1 VSDVIRFAVLGLGL
15 GAMYALAGQGIV
27 VIYRGSGVINFAQGA
42 IGTAA
47 AYLAWELQNAGWP
60 FGWVFVAGVALSG
73 VLGMA
78 MQILVMRPLRRAS
91 SLVRLVATLGVLVI
105 LQAFLT
111 LRYDGNVTLVTG
123 PLPTTLL
130 RPFGG
135 NVVINEDRLW
145 LLAIA
150 ILVTVLLWIGYRWTN
165 FGRATTAVAE
175 NPRAASSLGWSP
187 DFIATANWGLGCAL
201 AGAAG
206 ILLAPV
212 ISLEVAAFTS
222 LVLAALAAALVGNF
236 SSFPMTLAAGL
247 LIGVITSELTRFST
261 TPGLADTVPF
271 FVIVAMVVIS
281 GRALPIRGFLFDRLP
296 RLGTGRL
303 RPALIVPA
311 AIVTFGLIT
320 QIRSAAWADSV
331 TTTFGVATILL
342 SIVVVTGY
350 AGQISLA
357 QYAFAGIGA
366 LIAGRLV
373 ATTSVPFEAALVIGV
388 AGTVP
393 IGLLFALPAVRTRGV
408 KLAIITLGLGAAVD
422 QMVFQNPNYTGGLIG
437 TNVGVRHL
445 FGLNIDGV
453 THPQRYAAFVF
464 ALFVLAAV
472 AVTNLRRG
480 RSGRRLI
487 AVRTNERAAAA
498 LGISPWSVKLYAFGL
513 AAAIAALGG
522 ILLSFSSDNI
532 VYSGFVSFQSITA
545 MGQALIGG
553 IGFMIGPLIGSMFVP
568 GSLGA
573 MVLAFPS
580 EWLPFIAGGVLIII
594 LLVHPDGAAPA
605 LTSAA
610 RAGGQGLASLSR
622 RLVRGRPQPA
632 PGQPLATPD
641 SARAQTGPEA
651 GRARPVPD
659 TGRGQP
665 APDGGQ
671 PAPDGGQP
679 APDGGQPAPDGARPA
694 PMPGGS
700 RPGQERLPARTLEVR
715 DLRVRYSGVVAVDGV
730 SLTVAPGEVVG
741 LIGSNG
747 SGKTTV
753 IDAITGFTRP
763 AGGQVL
769 LDGQVIN
776 RWSAARRSRAGISRS
791 FQSLELFDELTVHDN
806 LRTAADRRDLLAY
819 ITDLVRPATGRFA
832 PELSAA
838 IEDFELAD
846 ELEHVAEDLPYSRRR
861 LLAVARAVATAPS
874 ILLLD
879 EPAAGLGEDEG
890 TELRVLI
897 RQLVDGWGMGILIA
911 EHDVDLVMNVC
922 DRIVVLDSGRVI
934 SEGAPR
940 EVQADPAVIAAY
952 LGTEAVEAPR
962 GAGG

>member
-1 VSDVIRFAVLGLGL
+1 MTDVIRFAVLGLGL
-15 GAMYALAGQGIV
+15 GAMYALAGQGII
-27 VIYRGSGVINFAQGA
+27 VIYRGSGVINFALGA

-60 FGWVFVAGVALSG
+60 FGAAFVAGVALSA
-73 VLGMA
+73 VLGVA
-78 MQILVMRPLRRAS
+78 MQILVMRPMRRAS
-91 SLVRLVATLGVLVI
+91 SLVRLAATLGVLVL
-105 LQAFLT
+105 LQSFLT
-111 LRYDGNVTLVTG
+111 LRYDGNVTLVAS

-135 NVVINEDRLW
+135 AVVINEDRLW

-150 ILVTVLLWIGYRWTN
+150 ILVTMLLWCGYRWTN

-187 DFIATANWGLGCAL
+187 DLIATANWGLGCAL

-212 ISLEVAAFTS
+212 ISLQVAVFTT
-222 LVLAALAAALVGNF
+222 LVLAALAAALVGGF
-236 SSFPMTLAAGL
+236 SSFPITLAAGL

-271 FVIVAMVVIS
+271 FVIVVMVVIS
-281 GRALPIRGFLFDRLP
+281 GRALPIRGFLSDRLP
-296 RLGTGRL
+296 KLGTGRL

-311 AIVTFGLIT
+311 TVVTFAVIT
-320 QIRSAAWADSV
+320 QIRSATWADAV
-331 TTTFGVATILL
+331 ITTFGVATILL

-357 QYAFAGIGA
+357 QYAFAGVGA

-422 QMVFQNPNYTGGLIG
+422 LMVFENPNYTGGLIG

-453 THPQRYAAFVF
+453 TYPQRYAAFVF
-464 ALFVLAAV
+464 VLFVLAAV

-480 RSGRRLI
+480 RAGRRLI

-522 ILLSFSSDNI
+522 ILISFSSDNI

-553 IGFMIGPLIGSMFVP
+553 IGFVIGPLIGAMFVP

-573 MVLAFPS
+573 RVLAFPS
-580 EWLPFIAGGVLIII
+580 EWLPFIAGGVLILI
-594 LLVHPDGAAPA
+594 LLIHPDGAAPA

-610 RAGGQGLASLSR
+610 RSIGRRLASLFG
-622 RLVRGRPQPA
+622 RLVPERWQATRDRPLP
-632 PGQPLATPD
+632 TPD
-641 SARAQTGPEA
+641 STRA
-651 GRARPVPD
+651 
-659 TGRGQP
+659 
-665 APDGGQ
+665 
-671 PAPDGGQP
+671 
-679 APDGGQPAPDGARPA
+679 QPAPDGASA
-694 PMPGGS
+694 S
-700 RPGQERLPARTLEVR
+700 HERLPARTLQVH

-763 AGGQVL
+763 TGGRVL
-769 LDGQVIN
+769 LDGQLIN

-791 FQSLELFDELTVHDN
+791 FQSLELFDELTVRDN
-806 LRTAADRRDLLAY
+806 LRTAADRRDVLAY
-819 ITDLVRPATGRFA
+819 ITDLVHPATPRFA
-832 PELSAA
+832 HEVSAA

-846 ELEHVAEDLPYSRRR
+846 ELDLVAQDLPYSRRR
-861 LLAVARAVATAPS
+861 LLAVARAVATEPS

-879 EPAAGLGEDEG
+879 EPAAGLGEDESN
-890 TELRVLI
+890 ELRLLI
-897 RQLVDGWGMGILIA
+897 RQLVEGWGMGILIA
-911 EHDVDLVMNVC
+911 EHDVDLVMNAC

-940 EVQADPAVIAAY
+940 DVQADPAVIAAY
-952 LGTEAVEAPR
+952 LGTEVMEAPGGPSAEDSPSPARATR
-962 GAGG
+962 GRSANDPGEKRPGT

>member
-1 VSDVIRFAVLGLGL
+1 VTDVIRFLVLGLGL
-15 GAMYALAGQGIV
+15 GAMYALAGQGII
-27 VIYRGSGVINFAQGA
+27 VIYRGSGVINFALGA

-60 FGWVFVAGVALSG
+60 FGWAFVAGVALSA
-73 VLGMA
+73 VLGVA
-78 MQILVMRPLRRAS
+78 MQILVMRPMRRAS
-91 SLVRLVATLGVLVI
+91 SLVRLVATLGVLVL
-105 LQAFLT
+105 LQSFLT
-111 LRYDGNVTLVTG
+111 LRYDGNVTLVAS

-135 NVVINEDRLW
+135 AVVINEDRLW

-150 ILVTVLLWIGYRWTN
+150 ILVTVLLWCGYRWTN

-187 DFIATANWGLGCAL
+187 DLIATANWGLGCAL

-212 ISLEVAAFTS
+212 ISLQVAAFTT
-222 LVLAALAAALVGNF
+222 LVLAALAAALVGGF
-236 SSFPMTLAAGL
+236 TSFPITLAAGL
-247 LIGVITSELTRFST
+247 LIGIITSELTRFST

-271 FVIVAMVVIS
+271 FVIVVMVVIS
-281 GRALPIRGFLFDRLP
+281 GRALPIRGFLSDRLP
-296 RLGTGRL
+296 KLGTGRL

-311 AIVTFGLIT
+311 AVVTFAVIT
-320 QIRSAAWADSV
+320 QIRSPTWADAV

-357 QYAFAGIGA
+357 QYAFAGVGA

-373 ATTSVPFEAALVIGV
+373 ATTSVPFEAALLIGV

-422 QMVFQNPNYTGGLIG
+422 LMVFENPNYTGGLIG

-453 THPQRYAAFVF
+453 TYPQRYAAFVF
-464 ALFVLAAV
+464 VLFVLAAV

-480 RSGRRLI
+480 RAGRRLI

-522 ILLSFSSDNI
+522 ILISFSSDNI

-553 IGFMIGPLIGSMFVP
+553 IGFVIGPLIGAMFVP

-573 MVLAFPS
+573 KVLAFPA

-594 LLVHPDGAAPA
+594 LLIHPDGVAPA

-610 RAGGQGLASLSR
+610 RLSGRKFASLFR
-622 RLVRGRPQPA
+622 RLVPERSQPT
-632 PGQPLATPD
+632 PERPLAPPDAGLAQPTPD
-641 SARAQTGPEA
+641 GERAQPT
-651 GRARPVPD
+651 
-659 TGRGQP
+659 
-665 APDGGQ
+665 PDGERAQ
-671 PAPDGGQP
+671 PTPDGERAQP
-679 APDGGQPAPDGARPA
+679 TPDGERAQPTPDGDRA
-694 PMPGGS
+694 S
-700 RPGQERLPARTLEVR
+700 RKRLPARTLEVH

-753 IDAITGFTRP
+753 IDAITGFTHP
-763 AGGQVL
+763 AGGRVL
-769 LDGQVIN
+769 LEGRLVN

-819 ITDLVRPATGRFA
+819 ITDLVRPATPRFA
-832 PELSAA
+832 HEVSAA
-838 IEDFELAD
+838 IQDFELAD
-846 ELEHVAEDLPYSRRR
+846 ELDHAAKDLPYSRRR
-861 LLAVARAVATAPS
+861 LLAVARAVATEPS

-879 EPAAGLGEDEG
+879 EPAAGLGEDESS
-890 TELRVLI
+890 ELRVLI
-897 RQLVDGWGMGILIA
+897 RQLVEGWGMGILIA

-922 DRIVVLDSGRVI
+922 DRIVVLDAGRVI

-940 EVQADPAVIAAY
+940 EVQTDPAVIAAY
-952 LGTEAVEAPR
+952 LGTEVLEAP
-962 GAGG
+962 

>member
-1 VSDVIRFAVLGLGL
+1 VTDVIRFAVLGLGL
-15 GAMYALAGQGIV
+15 GAMYALAGQGII
-27 VIYRGSGVINFAQGA
+27 VIYRGSGVVNFALGA

-60 FGWVFVAGVALSG
+60 FGWAFVAGVALSA
-73 VLGMA
+73 VLGVA
-78 MQILVMRPLRRAS
+78 MQILVMRPMRRAS
-91 SLVRLVATLGVLVI
+91 SLVRLVATLGVLVL
-105 LQAFLT
+105 LQSFLT
-111 LRYDGNVTLVTG
+111 LRYDGNVTLVAS

-135 NVVINEDRLW
+135 AVVINEDRLW
-145 LLAIA
+145 LLGIA
-150 ILVTVLLWIGYRWTN
+150 ILVTMLLWCGYRWTN

-175 NPRAASSLGWSP
+175 NPRAAASLGWSP
-187 DFIATANWGLGCAL
+187 DLIATANWGLGCAL

-212 ISLEVAAFTS
+212 ISLQVAVFTT
-222 LVLAALAAALVGNF
+222 LVLAALAAALVGGF
-236 SSFPMTLAAGL
+236 SSFPITLAAGL

-271 FVIVAMVVIS
+271 FVIVVMVVIS
-281 GRALPIRGFLFDRLP
+281 GRALPIRGFLSDRLP
-296 RLGTGRL
+296 KLGTGRL

-311 AIVTFGLIT
+311 AVITFALIT
-320 QIRSAAWADSV
+320 QIRSATWADAV
-331 TTTFGVATILL
+331 ITTFGVATILL

-357 QYAFAGIGA
+357 QYAFAGVGA

-422 QMVFQNPNYTGGLIG
+422 LMVFENPNYTGGLIG

-453 THPQRYAAFVF
+453 TYPQRYAAFVF
-464 ALFVLAAV
+464 VLFVLAAI

-480 RSGRRLI
+480 RAGRRLI

-498 LGISPWSVKLYAFGL
+498 LGISPWSAKLYAFGL

-522 ILLSFSSDNI
+522 ILISFSSDNI

-553 IGFMIGPLIGSMFVP
+553 IGFVIGPLIGAMFVP

-573 MVLAFPS
+573 RVLAFPS
-580 EWLPFIAGGVLIII
+580 AWLPFIAGSVLIII
-594 LLVHPDGAAPA
+594 LLIHPDGVAPA

-610 RAGGQGLASLSR
+610 RSIGRRFASLFG
-622 RLVRGRPQPA
+622 RLVPERWQPA
-632 PGQPLATPD
+632 RDRPLPAPKST
-641 SARAQTGPEA
+641 
-651 GRARPVPD
+651 RAR
-659 TGRGQP
+659 
-665 APDGGQ
+665 
-671 PAPDGGQP
+671 
-679 APDGGQPAPDGARPA
+679 PAPDGASA
-694 PMPGGS
+694 S
-700 RPGQERLPARTLEVR
+700 HDRLPARTLHVH

-763 AGGQVL
+763 AGGRVL
-769 LDGQVIN
+769 LDGQLIN

-791 FQSLELFDELTVHDN
+791 FQSLELFDELTVRDN

-819 ITDLVRPATGRFA
+819 ITDLVHPATPRFA
-832 PELSAA
+832 HEVSAA

-846 ELEHVAEDLPYSRRR
+846 ELDLVARDLPYSRRR
-861 LLAVARAVATAPS
+861 LLAVARAVATEPS

-879 EPAAGLGEDEG
+879 EPAAGLDEDESN
-890 TELRVLI
+890 ELRVLI
-897 RQLVDGWGMGILIA
+897 RQLVEGWGMGILIA
-911 EHDVDLVMNVC
+911 EHDVDLVMNAC

-940 EVQADPAVIAAY
+940 DVQADPAVIAAY
-952 LGTEAVEAPR
+952 LGTEVTEAPV
-962 GAGG
+962 GASAEDVPSPARATPGRSANDPGEKRPGTR

>member
-1 VSDVIRFAVLGLGL
+1 MTDVIRFAVLGLGL

-47 AYLAWELQNAGWP
+47 AYLAWELQKAGWP
-60 FGWVFVAGVALSG
+60 FGLAFVAGVALSA
-73 VLGMA
+73 VLGVA
-78 MQILVMRPLRRAS
+78 MQIMVMRPLRRAS
-91 SLVRLVATLGVLVI
+91 SLVRLVATLGVLVL
-105 LQAFLT
+105 LQALLT
-111 LRYDGNVTLVTG
+111 LRYDDNVTLVTG

-130 RPFGG
+130 RPFRG

-145 LLAIA
+145 LFAIA
-150 ILVTVLLWIGYRWTN
+150 ILVTVLLWFGYRWTN

-175 NPRAASSLGWSP
+175 NQRAASSLGWSP
-187 DFIATANWGLGCAL
+187 DLIATANWGLGCAL

-206 ILLAPV
+206 ILVAPV

-222 LVLAALAAALVGNF
+222 LVLAALAAALVGGF
-236 SSFPMTLAAGL
+236 SSFPKTLAAGL

-281 GRALPIRGFLFDRLP
+281 GRALPIRGFIFDRLP
-296 RLGTGRL
+296 KLGTGRL

-311 AIVTFGLIT
+311 AVVTFVLIT
-320 QIRSAAWADSV
+320 QIRSATWADAV

-373 ATTSVPFEAALVIGV
+373 ATTSVPFEAALVIGM

-437 TNVGVRHL
+437 TSVGVRHL

-453 THPQRYAAFVF
+453 TYPERYAAFVF
-464 ALFVLAAV
+464 VLFVLAAV

-480 RSGRRLI
+480 RAGRRLI

-522 ILLSFSSDNI
+522 ILISFSSDNI

-553 IGFMIGPLIGSMFVP
+553 IGFVMGPLIGSMFVP

-594 LLVHPDGAAPA
+594 LLIHPDGVAPA

-610 RAGGQGLASLSR
+610 RSSGRRFANLSR
-622 RLVRGRPQPA
+622 RLVRERSQPTRER
-632 PGQPLATPD
+632 PLATPD
-641 SARAQTGPEA
+641 ADRAQPTPDA
-651 GRARPVPD
+651 ARV
-659 TGRGQP
+659 QP
-665 APDGGQ
+665 TPDG
-671 PAPDGGQP
+671 
-679 APDGGQPAPDGARPA
+679 
-694 PMPGGS
+694 S
-700 RPGQERLPARTLEVR
+700 RASHERLPARPLEVH

-730 SLTVAPGEVVG
+730 SFTVAPGEVVG

-747 SGKTTV
+747 SGKTTI

-763 AGGQVL
+763 TGGQVL
-769 LDGQVIN
+769 LDGQLIN

-819 ITDLVRPATGRFA
+819 VTDLVRPATPRFA
-832 PELSAA
+832 HEVSAA

-846 ELEHVAEDLPYSRRR
+846 ELDHLAKDLPYSRRR
-861 LLAVARAVATAPS
+861 LLAVARAVATEPS

-879 EPAAGLGEDEG
+879 EPAAGLGEDESG
-890 TELRVLI
+890 ELRVLI
-897 RQLVDGWGMGILIA
+897 RQLVGGMGMGILIA

-922 DRIVVLDSGRVI
+922 DRIVVLDAGRVI
-934 SEGAPR
+934 SDGTPR

-952 LGTEAVEAPR
+952 LGAEVLETP
-962 GAGG
+962 

>member
-1 VSDVIRFAVLGLGL
+1 VTDVIRFLVLGLGL
-15 GAMYALAGQGIV
+15 GAMYALAGQGII
-27 VIYRGSGVINFAQGA
+27 VIYRGSGVINFALGA

-60 FGWVFVAGVALSG
+60 FGWAFVAGVALSA
-73 VLGMA
+73 VLGVA
-78 MQILVMRPLRRAS
+78 MQILVMRPMRRAS
-91 SLVRLVATLGVLVI
+91 SLVRLVATLGVLVL
-105 LQAFLT
+105 LQSFLT
-111 LRYDGNVTLVTG
+111 LRYDGNVTLVAS

-135 NVVINEDRLW
+135 AVVINEDRLW

-150 ILVTVLLWIGYRWTN
+150 ILVTVLLWCGYRWTN

-187 DFIATANWGLGCAL
+187 DLIATANWGLGCAL

-212 ISLEVAAFTS
+212 ISLQVAAFTT
-222 LVLAALAAALVGNF
+222 LVLAALAAALVGGF
-236 SSFPMTLAAGL
+236 TSFPITLAAGL
-247 LIGVITSELTRFST
+247 LIGIITSELTRFST

-271 FVIVAMVVIS
+271 FVIVVMVVIS
-281 GRALPIRGFLFDRLP
+281 GRALPIRGFLSDRLP
-296 RLGTGRL
+296 KLGTGRL

-311 AIVTFGLIT
+311 AVVTFAVIT
-320 QIRSAAWADSV
+320 QIRSPTWADAV

-357 QYAFAGIGA
+357 QYAFAGVGA

-373 ATTSVPFEAALVIGV
+373 ATTSVPFEAALLIGV

-422 QMVFQNPNYTGGLIG
+422 LMVFENPNYTGGLIG

-453 THPQRYAAFVF
+453 TYPQRYAAFVF
-464 ALFVLAAV
+464 VLFVLAAV

-480 RSGRRLI
+480 RAGRRLI

-522 ILLSFSSDNI
+522 ILISFSSDNI

-553 IGFMIGPLIGSMFVP
+553 IGFVIGPLIGAMFVP

-573 MVLAFPS
+573 KVLAFPA

-594 LLVHPDGAAPA
+594 LLIHPDGVAPA

-610 RAGGQGLASLSR
+610 RLSGRKFASLFR
-622 RLVRGRPQPA
+622 RLVPERSQPT
-632 PGQPLATPD
+632 PERPLAPPDAGLAQPTPD
-641 SARAQTGPEA
+641 GERAQPTPDGE
-651 GRARPVPD
+651 RAQPTPD
-659 TGRGQP
+659 GERAQP
-665 APDGGQ
+665 TPDGGR
-671 PAPDGGQP
+671 A
-679 APDGGQPAPDGARPA
+679 
-694 PMPGGS
+694 S
-700 RPGQERLPARTLEVR
+700 HKRLPARTLEVH

-753 IDAITGFTRP
+753 IDAITGFTHP
-763 AGGQVL
+763 AGGRVL
-769 LDGQVIN
+769 LEGRLVN

-819 ITDLVRPATGRFA
+819 ITDLVRPATPRFA
-832 PELSAA
+832 HEVSAA
-838 IEDFELAD
+838 IQDFELAD
-846 ELEHVAEDLPYSRRR
+846 ELDHAAKDLPYSRRR
-861 LLAVARAVATAPS
+861 LLAVARAVATEPS

-879 EPAAGLGEDEG
+879 EPAAGLGEDESS
-890 TELRVLI
+890 ELRVLI
-897 RQLVDGWGMGILIA
+897 RQLVEGWGMGILIA

-922 DRIVVLDSGRVI
+922 DRIVVLDAGRVI

-940 EVQADPAVIAAY
+940 EVQTDPAVIAAY
-952 LGTEAVEAPR
+952 LGTEVLEAP
-962 GAGG
+962 

>member
-1 VSDVIRFAVLGLGL
+1 VTDVIRFLVLGLGL
-15 GAMYALAGQGIV
+15 GAMYALAGQGII
-27 VIYRGSGVINFAQGA
+27 VIYRGSGVINFALGA

-60 FGWVFVAGVALSG
+60 FGWAFVAGVALSA
-73 VLGMA
+73 VLGVA
-78 MQILVMRPLRRAS
+78 MQILVMRPMRRAS
-91 SLVRLVATLGVLVI
+91 SLVRLVATLGVLVL
-105 LQAFLT
+105 LQSFLT
-111 LRYDGNVTLVTG
+111 LRYDGNVTLVAS

-135 NVVINEDRLW
+135 AVVINEDRLW

-150 ILVTVLLWIGYRWTN
+150 ILVTVLLWCGYRWTN

-187 DFIATANWGLGCAL
+187 DLIATANWGLGCAL

-212 ISLEVAAFTS
+212 ISLQVAAFTT
-222 LVLAALAAALVGNF
+222 LVLAALAAALVGGF
-236 SSFPMTLAAGL
+236 TSFPITLAAGL
-247 LIGVITSELTRFST
+247 LIGIITSELTRFST

-271 FVIVAMVVIS
+271 FVIVVMVVIS
-281 GRALPIRGFLFDRLP
+281 GRALPIRGFLSDRLP
-296 RLGTGRL
+296 KLGTGRL

-311 AIVTFGLIT
+311 AVVTFAVIT
-320 QIRSAAWADSV
+320 QIRSPTWADAV

-357 QYAFAGIGA
+357 QYAFAGVGA

-422 QMVFQNPNYTGGLIG
+422 LMVFENPNYTGGLIG

-453 THPQRYAAFVF
+453 TYPQRYAAFVF
-464 ALFVLAAV
+464 VLFVLAAV

-480 RSGRRLI
+480 RAGRRLI

-522 ILLSFSSDNI
+522 ILISFSSDNI

-553 IGFMIGPLIGSMFVP
+553 IGFVIGPLIGAMFVP

-573 MVLAFPS
+573 KVLAFPA

-594 LLVHPDGAAPA
+594 LLIHPDGVAPA

-610 RAGGQGLASLSR
+610 RLSGRKFASLFR
-622 RLVRGRPQPA
+622 RLVPERSQPT
-632 PGQPLATPD
+632 PERPLAPPDAGLAQPTPD
-641 SARAQTGPEA
+641 GERAQPTPDGE
-651 GRARPVPD
+651 RAQPTPD
-659 TGRGQP
+659 GERAQP
-665 APDGGQ
+665 TPDGGR
-671 PAPDGGQP
+671 A
-679 APDGGQPAPDGARPA
+679 
-694 PMPGGS
+694 S
-700 RPGQERLPARTLEVR
+700 HKRLPARTLEVH

-730 SLTVAPGEVVG
+730 SLMVAPGEVVG

-753 IDAITGFTRP
+753 IDAITGFTHP
-763 AGGQVL
+763 AGGRVL
-769 LDGQVIN
+769 LEGRLVN

-819 ITDLVRPATGRFA
+819 ITDLVRPATPRFA
-832 PELSAA
+832 HEVSAA
-838 IEDFELAD
+838 IQDFELAD
-846 ELEHVAEDLPYSRRR
+846 ELDHVAKDLPYSRRR
-861 LLAVARAVATAPS
+861 LLAVARAVATEPS

-879 EPAAGLGEDEG
+879 EPAAGLGEDESS
-890 TELRVLI
+890 ELRVLI
-897 RQLVDGWGMGILIA
+897 RQLVEGWGMGILIA

-922 DRIVVLDSGRVI
+922 DRIVVLDAGRVI

-940 EVQADPAVIAAY
+940 EVQTDPAVIAAY
-952 LGTEAVEAPR
+952 LGTEVLEAP
-962 GAGG
+962 

>member
-1 VSDVIRFAVLGLGL
+1 VTDVIRFAVLGLGL
-15 GAMYALAGQGIV
+15 GAMYALAGQGII
-27 VIYRGSGVINFAQGA
+27 VIYRGSGVVNFALGA

-60 FGWVFVAGVALSG
+60 FGWAFVAGVTLSA
-73 VLGMA
+73 VLGVA
-78 MQILVMRPLRRAS
+78 IQILVMRPMRRAS
-91 SLVRLVATLGVLVI
+91 SLVRLVATLGVLVL
-105 LQAFLT
+105 LQSFLT
-111 LRYDGNVTLVTG
+111 LRYDGNVTLVAS

-135 NVVINEDRLW
+135 AVVINEDRLW

-150 ILVTVLLWIGYRWTN
+150 ILVTMLLWCGYRWTN

-187 DFIATANWGLGCAL
+187 DLIATANWGLGCAL

-212 ISLEVAAFTS
+212 ISLQVAVFTT
-222 LVLAALAAALVGNF
+222 LVLAALAAALVGGF
-236 SSFPMTLAAGL
+236 SSFPITLAAGL
-247 LIGVITSELTRFST
+247 LIGIITSELTRFST

-271 FVIVAMVVIS
+271 FVIVVMVVIS
-281 GRALPIRGFLFDRLP
+281 GRALPIRGFLSDRLP

-311 AIVTFGLIT
+311 AVVTFALIT
-320 QIRSAAWADSV
+320 QIRSATWADAV
-331 TTTFGVATILL
+331 ITTFGVATILL

-422 QMVFQNPNYTGGLIG
+422 LMIFENPSYTGGLIG

-453 THPQRYAAFVF
+453 TYPQRYAAFVF
-464 ALFVLAAV
+464 VLFVLAAV

-480 RSGRRLI
+480 RAGRRLI

-522 ILLSFSSDNI
+522 ILISFSSDNI

-553 IGFMIGPLIGSMFVP
+553 IGFVMGPLIGAMFVP

-573 MVLAFPS
+573 KVLAFPS
-580 EWLPFIAGGVLIII
+580 EWLPFIAGGVLILI
-594 LLVHPDGAAPA
+594 LLIHPDGVAPA
-605 LTSAA
+605 LTAAA
-610 RAGGQGLASLSR
+610 RSSGRRIASLSR
-622 RLVRGRPQPA
+622 RLVPKRAQPTRER
-632 PGQPLATPD
+632 PLATPD
-641 SARAQTGPEA
+641 A
-651 GRARPVPD
+651 GRA
-659 TGRGQP
+659 QP
-665 APDGGQ
+665 APDAGRAQ
-671 PAPDGGQP
+671 PTPDGIR
-679 APDGGQPAPDGARPA
+679 A
-694 PMPGGS
+694 S
-700 RPGQERLPARTLEVR
+700 REGVPARTLEVH
-715 DLRVRYSGVVAVDGV
+715 DLRVRYSGIVAVDDV

-763 AGGQVL
+763 AGGRVL
-769 LDGQVIN
+769 LDGQLIN

-791 FQSLELFDELTVHDN
+791 FQSLELFDELTVREN

-819 ITDLVRPATGRFA
+819 ITDLIRPATPRFA
-832 PELSAA
+832 HEVAAA

-846 ELEHVAEDLPYSRRR
+846 ELDHVAQDLPYSRRR
-861 LLAVARAVATAPS
+861 LLAVARAVATGPS

-879 EPAAGLGEDEG
+879 EPAAGLGEDESS
-890 TELRVLI
+890 ELRVLI
-897 RQLVDGWGMGILIA
+897 RQLVEGWGMGILIA
-911 EHDVDLVMNVC
+911 EHDVNLVMNVC
-922 DRIVVLDSGRVI
+922 DRIVVLDAGHVI
-934 SEGAPR
+934 SEGAPQ
-940 EVQADPAVIAAY
+940 EVQTDPAVIAAY
-952 LGTEAVEAPR
+952 LGTEVLEAPW
-962 GAGG
+962 GAGA

>member
-1 VSDVIRFAVLGLGL
+1 VTDVIRFLVLGLGL
-15 GAMYALAGQGIV
+15 GAMYALAGQGII
-27 VIYRGSGVINFAQGA
+27 VIYRGSGVINFALGA

-60 FGWVFVAGVALSG
+60 FGWAFVAGVALSA
-73 VLGMA
+73 VLGVA
-78 MQILVMRPLRRAS
+78 MQILVMRPMRRAS
-91 SLVRLVATLGVLVI
+91 SLVRLVATLGVLVL
-105 LQAFLT
+105 LQSFLT
-111 LRYDGNVTLVTG
+111 LRYDGNVTLVAS

-135 NVVINEDRLW
+135 AVVINEDRLW

-150 ILVTVLLWIGYRWTN
+150 ILVTVLLWCGYRWTN

-187 DFIATANWGLGCAL
+187 DLIATANWGLGCAL

-212 ISLEVAAFTS
+212 ISLQVAAFTT
-222 LVLAALAAALVGNF
+222 LVLAALAAALVGGF
-236 SSFPMTLAAGL
+236 TSFPITLAAGL
-247 LIGVITSELTRFST
+247 LIGIITSELTRFST

-271 FVIVAMVVIS
+271 FVIVVMVVIS
-281 GRALPIRGFLFDRLP
+281 GRALPIRGFLSDRLP
-296 RLGTGRL
+296 KLGTGRL

-311 AIVTFGLIT
+311 AVVTFAVIT
-320 QIRSAAWADSV
+320 QIRSPTWADAV

-357 QYAFAGIGA
+357 QYAFAGVGA

-373 ATTSVPFEAALVIGV
+373 ATTSVPFEAALLIGV

-422 QMVFQNPNYTGGLIG
+422 LMVFENPNYTGGLIG

-453 THPQRYAAFVF
+453 TYPQRYAAFVF
-464 ALFVLAAV
+464 VLFVLAAV

-480 RSGRRLI
+480 RAGRRLI

-522 ILLSFSSDNI
+522 ILISFSSDNI

-553 IGFMIGPLIGSMFVP
+553 IGFVIGPLIGAMFVP

-573 MVLAFPS
+573 KVLAFPA

-594 LLVHPDGAAPA
+594 LLIHPDGVAPA

-610 RAGGQGLASLSR
+610 RLSGRKFASLFR
-622 RLVRGRPQPA
+622 RLVPERSQPT
-632 PGQPLATPD
+632 PERPLAPPDAGLAQPTPD
-641 SARAQTGPEA
+641 GERAQPTPDGE
-651 GRARPVPD
+651 RAQPTPD
-659 TGRGQP
+659 GERAQP
-665 APDGGQ
+665 TPDGERAQPTPDGGR
-671 PAPDGGQP
+671 A
-679 APDGGQPAPDGARPA
+679 
-694 PMPGGS
+694 S
-700 RPGQERLPARTLEVR
+700 HKRLPARTLEVH

-753 IDAITGFTRP
+753 IDAITGFTHP
-763 AGGQVL
+763 AGGRVL
-769 LDGQVIN
+769 LEGRLVN

-819 ITDLVRPATGRFA
+819 ITDLVRPATPRFA
-832 PELSAA
+832 HEVSAA
-838 IEDFELAD
+838 IQDFELAD
-846 ELEHVAEDLPYSRRR
+846 ELDHAAKDLPYSRRR
-861 LLAVARAVATAPS
+861 LLAVARAVATEPS

-879 EPAAGLGEDEG
+879 EPAAGLGEDESS
-890 TELRVLI
+890 ELRVLI
-897 RQLVDGWGMGILIA
+897 RQLVEGWGMGILIA

-922 DRIVVLDSGRVI
+922 DRIVVLDAGRVI

-940 EVQADPAVIAAY
+940 EVQTDPAVIAAY
-952 LGTEAVEAPR
+952 LGTEVLEAP
-962 GAGG
+962 

>member
-1 VSDVIRFAVLGLGL
+1 VTDVIRFAVLGLGL
-15 GAMYALAGQGIV
+15 GAMYALAGQGII
-27 VIYRGSGVINFAQGA
+27 VIYRGSGVINFALGA

-60 FGWVFVAGVALSG
+60 FGWAFVAGVALSA
-73 VLGMA
+73 VLGVA
-78 MQILVMRPLRRAS
+78 MQILVMRPMRRAS
-91 SLVRLVATLGVLVI
+91 SLVRLVATLGVLVL
-105 LQAFLT
+105 LQSFLT
-111 LRYDGNVTLVTG
+111 LRYDGNVTLVAS

-135 NVVINEDRLW
+135 AVVINEDRLW

-150 ILVTVLLWIGYRWTN
+150 ILVTVLLWCGYRWTN

-212 ISLEVAAFTS
+212 ISLQVAAFTT
-222 LVLAALAAALVGNF
+222 LVLAALAAALVGGF
-236 SSFPMTLAAGL
+236 VSFPITLAAGL
-247 LIGVITSELTRFST
+247 LIGIITSELTRFST

-271 FVIVAMVVIS
+271 FVIVVMVVIS
-281 GRALPIRGFLFDRLP
+281 GRALPIRGFLSDRLP
-296 RLGTGRL
+296 KLGTGRL

-311 AIVTFGLIT
+311 AVVTFALIT
-320 QIRSAAWADSV
+320 QIRSATWADAV
-331 TTTFGVATILL
+331 ITTFGVATILL

-357 QYAFAGIGA
+357 QYAFAGVGA

-422 QMVFQNPNYTGGLIG
+422 LMVFENPNYTGGLIG

-453 THPQRYAAFVF
+453 TYPQRYAAFVF
-464 ALFVLAAV
+464 VLFVLAAV

-480 RSGRRLI
+480 RAGRRLI

-522 ILLSFSSDNI
+522 ILISFSSDNI

-553 IGFMIGPLIGSMFVP
+553 IGFVTGPLIGAMFVP

-573 MVLAFPS
+573 KVLAFPA

-594 LLVHPDGAAPA
+594 LLIHPDGVAPA

-610 RAGGQGLASLSR
+610 RLSNRKFASLFR
-622 RLVRGRPQPA
+622 RLVPERWQPTRERSLA
-632 PGQPLATPD
+632 PPD
-641 SARAQTGPEA
+641 A
-651 GRARPVPD
+651 GRA
-659 TGRGQP
+659 QP
-665 APDGGQ
+665 TPDGDRAQ
-671 PAPDGGQP
+671 PTPDGDRAQP
-679 APDGGQPAPDGARPA
+679 TPDGDRAQPTPDGDRA
-694 PMPGGS
+694 S
-700 RPGQERLPARTLEVR
+700 HKRLPARTLEVH

-730 SLTVAPGEVVG
+730 SLAVAPGEVVG

-747 SGKTTV
+747 SGKSTV
-753 IDAITGFTRP
+753 IDAITGFTHP
-763 AGGQVL
+763 ASGRVL
-769 LDGQVIN
+769 LEGRLVN

-791 FQSLELFDELTVHDN
+791 FQSLELFDELTVYDN

-819 ITDLVRPATGRFA
+819 ITDLVRPAAPRFA
-832 PELSAA
+832 HEVSAA

-846 ELEHVAEDLPYSRRR
+846 ELNHVAKDLPYSRRR
-861 LLAVARAVATAPS
+861 LLAVARAVATEPS

-879 EPAAGLGEDEG
+879 EPAAGLGEDESS
-890 TELRVLI
+890 ELRVLI
-897 RQLVDGWGMGILIA
+897 RQLVEGWGMGILIA

-922 DRIVVLDSGRVI
+922 DRIVVLDAGRVI

-940 EVQADPAVIAAY
+940 EVQTDPAVIAAY
-952 LGTEAVEAPR
+952 LGTEVLEAPR
-962 GAGG
+962 GTGA

>member
-1 VSDVIRFAVLGLGL
+1 
-15 GAMYALAGQGIV
+15 
-27 VIYRGSGVINFAQGA
+27 
-42 IGTAA
+42 
-47 AYLAWELQNAGWP
+47 
-60 FGWVFVAGVALSG
+60 
-73 VLGMA
+73 
-78 MQILVMRPLRRAS
+78 
-91 SLVRLVATLGVLVI
+91 
-105 LQAFLT
+105 
-111 LRYDGNVTLVTG
+111 
-123 PLPTTLL
+123 
-130 RPFGG
+130 
-135 NVVINEDRLW
+135 VVINEDRLW

-150 ILVTVLLWIGYRWTN
+150 IFVTALLWFVYRRTN

-187 DFIATANWGLGCAL
+187 DLIATANWGLGCAL

-206 ILLAPV
+206 ILVAPV
-212 ISLEVAAFTS
+212 ISLQVMAFTS
-222 LVLAALAAALVGNF
+222 LVLAALAAALVGGF
-236 SSFPMTLAAGL
+236 SSFPATLAAGL

-281 GRALPIRGFLFDRLP
+281 GRALPIRGFLFERLP
-296 RLGTGRL
+296 KLGTGRL
-303 RPALIVPA
+303 RLALIVPA
-311 AIVTFGLIT
+311 AAVTFVLIT
-320 QIRSAAWADSV
+320 QIRSATWADSV

-357 QYAFAGIGA
+357 QYAFAGVGA

-408 KLAIITLGLGAAVD
+408 KLAIITLGLGAAID
-422 QMVFQNPNYTGGLIG
+422 QIVFQNPSYTGGLLG
-437 TNVGVRHL
+437 TPVGVRHL

-453 THPQRYAAFVF
+453 VHPERYAAFLFV
-464 ALFVLAAV
+464 LFVLAAV

-480 RSGRRLI
+480 RAGRRLI

-513 AAAIAALGG
+513 SAAIAALGG
-522 ILLSFSSDNI
+522 ILLSFSSDTI
-532 VYSGFVSFQSITA
+532 VYSGFFSFQSITA
-545 MGQALIGG
+545 MSQALIGG
-553 IGFMIGPLIGSMFVP
+553 IGFVMGPLIGAMFVA

-573 MVLAFPS
+573 KVLAWPA
-580 EWLPFIAGGVLIII
+580 EWLPVISGGVLIII
-594 LLVHPDGAAPA
+594 LLIHPDGVAPA

-610 RAGGQGLASLSR
+610 RSIDRRFAKLSA
-622 RLVRGRPQPA
+622 RLVRARPPVIRERPRTA
-632 PGQPLATPD
+632 PDA
-641 SARAQTGPEA
+641 ARAQPTLDGT
-651 GRARPVPD
+651 RASH
-659 TGRGQP
+659 Q
-665 APDGGQ
+665 
-671 PAPDGGQP
+671 
-679 APDGGQPAPDGARPA
+679 
-694 PMPGGS
+694 
-700 RPGQERLPARTLEVR
+700 RLSSRTLEVH
-715 DLRVRYSGVVAVDGV
+715 DLRVQYSGVVAVHRV

-763 AGGQVL
+763 TGGQVL
-769 LDGQVIN
+769 LDGQLIN

-819 ITDLVRPATGRFA
+819 VTDLVRPATPRFA
-832 PELSAA
+832 HEVSAA

-846 ELEHVAEDLPYSRRR
+846 DLDRVARDLPYSRRR
-861 LLAVARAVATAPS
+861 LLAVARAVATEPS

-879 EPAAGLGEDEG
+879 EPAAGLGEDESG
-890 TELRVLI
+890 ELRVLI
-897 RQLVDGWGMGILIA
+897 RRLVAERGMGILIA
-911 EHDVDLVMNVC
+911 EHDVDLVINVC
-922 DRIVVLDSGRVI
+922 DRIVVLDVGRVI

-940 EVQADPAVIAAY
+940 QVQADPAVIAAY
-952 LGTEAVEAPR
+952 LGTEVLEAPW
-962 GAGG
+962 GAGA

>member
-1 VSDVIRFAVLGLGL
+1 MTDVIRFLVLGLGL

-27 VIYRGSGVINFAQGA
+27 VIYRGSGVINFALGA

-47 AYLAWELQNAGWP
+47 AYFAWELQNAGWP
-60 FGWVFVAGVALSG
+60 FGAAFAAGVTLSAILG
-73 VLGMA
+73 VA
-78 MQILVMRPLRRAS
+78 VQIMVMRPLRRAS
-91 SLVRLVATLGVLVI
+91 SLVRLVATLGVLVV
-105 LQAFLT
+105 LQALLT
-111 LRYDGNVTLVTG
+111 LRYDDNVTLVAS

-150 ILVTVLLWIGYRWTN
+150 ILVTALLWSGYRWTN

-175 NPRAASSLGWSP
+175 NPRAAASLGWSP
-187 DFIATANWGLGCAL
+187 DLIAAANWGLGCAL

-206 ILLAPV
+206 ILVAPV
-212 ISLEVAAFTS
+212 ISLDVAAFTS
-222 LVLAALAAALVGNF
+222 LVLAALAAALVGGF
-236 SSFPMTLAAGL
+236 SSFPATLAAGL

-271 FVIVAMVVIS
+271 FVIVVMVVIS
-281 GRALPIRGFLFDRLP
+281 GRALPIRGFLFERLP
-296 RLGTGRL
+296 KLGTGRL

-311 AIVTFGLIT
+311 AVVTLLLIT
-320 QIRSAAWADSV
+320 QIHPATWADAV

-357 QYAFAGIGA
+357 QYALAGVGA

-373 ATTSVPFEAALVIGV
+373 ATASVPFEAALVIGM
-388 AGTVP
+388 AGAVP
-393 IGLLFALPAVRTRGV
+393 IGLAFALPAVRTRGV

-422 QMVFQNPNYTGGLIG
+422 LMVFENPSYTGGLIG

-453 THPQRYAAFVF
+453 EYPDRYAAFTF
-464 ALFVLAAV
+464 ILFVLAAV

-480 RSGRRLI
+480 RAGRRLI

-532 VYSGFVSFQSITA
+532 VYSGFLSFQSITA
-545 MGQALIGG
+545 MSQALIGG
-553 IGFMIGPLIGSMFVP
+553 IGFVMGPLIGAMFVP

-573 MVLAFPS
+573 KVLAFPA

-594 LLVHPDGAAPA
+594 LLIHPDGVAPA
-605 LTSAA
+605 LSSAA
-610 RAGGQGLASLSR
+610 RLIGQRLARLSG
-622 RLVRGRPQPA
+622 RLARERPQPMRER
-632 PGQPLATPD
+632 PLATSD
-641 SARAQTGPEA
+641 A
-651 GRARPVPD
+651 GRA
-659 TGRGQP
+659 QP
-665 APDGGQ
+665 APDGTR
-671 PAPDGGQP
+671 A
-679 APDGGQPAPDGARPA
+679 
-694 PMPGGS
+694 S
-700 RPGQERLPARTLEVR
+700 HERLPARTLEVH
-715 DLRVRYSGVVAVDGV
+715 DLLVRYSGLVAVDGV

-763 AGGQVL
+763 AGGQLL
-769 LDGQVIN
+769 LDGKLVN
-776 RWSAARRSRAGISRS
+776 RWSAARRGRAGISRS

-819 ITDLVRPATGRFA
+819 LTDLVRPATPRFA
-832 PELSAA
+832 HEVSAA
-838 IEDFELAD
+838 IKDFELAD
-846 ELEHVAEDLPYSRRR
+846 ELDHVARDLPYSRRR
-861 LLAVARAVATAPS
+861 LLAVARAVATEPS

-879 EPAAGLGEDEG
+879 EPAAGLGEDESS
-890 TELRVLI
+890 ELRVLI
-897 RQLVDGWGMGILIA
+897 RRLVGVRGMGILIA

-922 DRIVVLDSGRVI
+922 DRIVVLDAGRVI

-940 EVQADPAVIAAY
+940 EVQTDPAVIAAY
-952 LGTEAVEAPR
+952 LGTEVLEAPR
-962 GAGG
+962 RAGP

>member
-1 VSDVIRFAVLGLGL
+1 VTDVIRFFVLGLGL

-27 VIYRGSGVINFAQGA
+27 VIYRGSGVINFALGA

-47 AYLAWELQNAGWP
+47 AYFAWELQNAGWP
-60 FGWVFVAGVALSG
+60 FGWAFVAGVTLSA
-73 VLGMA
+73 VLGVAVQLM
-78 MQILVMRPLRRAS
+78 VMRPLRRAS
-91 SLVRLVATLGVLVI
+91 SLVRLVATLGVLVV
-105 LQAFLT
+105 LQSLLT
-111 LRYDGNVTLVTG
+111 LRYDGNVTLVTS

-135 NVVINEDRLW
+135 AVVINEDRLW

-150 ILVTVLLWIGYRWTN
+150 IFVTALLWFVYRWTN

-175 NPRAASSLGWSP
+175 NQRAAASLGWSP
-187 DFIATANWGLGCAL
+187 DLIATANWGLGCAL

-206 ILLAPV
+206 ILVAPV
-212 ISLEVAAFTS
+212 ISLQVTAFTS
-222 LVLAALAAALVGNF
+222 LVLAALAAALVGGF
-236 SSFPMTLAAGL
+236 ASFPATLAAGL

-261 TPGLADTVPF
+261 TPGLADAVPF
-271 FVIVAMVVIS
+271 FVIVVMVVIS
-281 GRALPIRGFLFDRLP
+281 GRALPIRGFLSERLP

-303 RPALIVPA
+303 RLALIVPA
-311 AIVTFGLIT
+311 AVVTFVLIT
-320 QIRSAAWADSV
+320 QIRSATWADAV
-331 TTTFGVATILL
+331 ITTFGVAVILL

-357 QYAFAGIGA
+357 QYAFAGVGA

-373 ATTSVPFEAALVIGV
+373 ATASVPFEAALVIGV
-388 AGTVP
+388 AGAVP

-408 KLAIITLGLGAAVD
+408 KLAIITLGLGAAID
-422 QMVFQNPNYTGGLIG
+422 QMVFQNPPYTGGLLG
-437 TNVGVRHL
+437 TPVGVRHL

-453 THPQRYAAFVF
+453 EHPDRYAAFVF
-464 ALFVLAAV
+464 VLFVLAAV

-480 RSGRRLI
+480 RAGRRLI

-513 AAAIAALGG
+513 SAAIAALGG
-522 ILLSFSSDNI
+522 ILLSFSSDII
-532 VYSGFVSFQSITA
+532 VYSGFFSFRSITA
-545 MGQALIGG
+545 MSQALIGG
-553 IGFMIGPLIGSMFVP
+553 IGFVMGPLIGAMFVP

-573 MVLAFPS
+573 KVLAFPS
-580 EWLPFIAGGVLIII
+580 EWLPFIAGGVLIVI
-594 LLVHPDGAAPA
+594 LLIHPDGVAPA

-610 RAGGQGLASLSR
+610 RSVGRRFAKLSR
-622 RLVRGRPQPA
+622 GAVHDRSQPA
-632 PGQPLATPD
+632 PQRPLATPD
-641 SARAQTGPEA
+641 AGPAQPT
-651 GRARPVPD
+651 
-659 TGRGQP
+659 
-665 APDGGQ
+665 PDGTR
-671 PAPDGGQP
+671 A
-679 APDGGQPAPDGARPA
+679 
-694 PMPGGS
+694 S
-700 RPGQERLPARTLEVR
+700 HERLPSHTLEVH

-763 AGGQVL
+763 AGGQLL
-769 LDGQVIN
+769 LDGQLIN
-776 RWSAARRSRAGISRS
+776 RWSAARRSRAGIGRS

-806 LRTAADRRDLLAY
+806 LRTAADRRDVLAY
-819 ITDLVRPATGRFA
+819 VTDLVRPATPRFA
-832 PELSAA
+832 HEVSAA

-846 ELEHVAEDLPYSRRR
+846 ELDHVAKDLPYSRRR
-861 LLAVARAVATAPS
+861 LLAVARAVAAEPS

-890 TELRVLI
+890 SELRVLI
-897 RQLVDGWGMGILIA
+897 GRLVRGRGMGILIA

-922 DRIVVLDSGRVI
+922 DRIVVLDAGRVI
-934 SEGAPR
+934 SEGTPR

-952 LGTEAVEAPR
+952 LGTEVLEAPWGE
-962 GAGG
+962 GA

>member
-1 VSDVIRFAVLGLGL
+1 VTDVIRFAVLGLGL
-15 GAMYALAGQGIV
+15 GAMYALAGQGII
-27 VIYRGSGVINFAQGA
+27 VIYRGSGVINFALGA

-60 FGWVFVAGVALSG
+60 FGWAFVAGVALSA
-73 VLGMA
+73 VLGVA
-78 MQILVMRPLRRAS
+78 IQTLVMRPMRRGS
-91 SLVRLVATLGVLVI
+91 SLVRLVATLGVLVL
-105 LQAFLT
+105 LQSFLT
-111 LRYDGNVTLVTG
+111 LRYDGNVTLVAS

-135 NVVINEDRLW
+135 AVVINEDRLW

-150 ILVTVLLWIGYRWTN
+150 ILVTVLLWCGYRWTN

-187 DFIATANWGLGCAL
+187 DLIATANWGLGCAL

-212 ISLEVAAFTS
+212 ISLQVAAFTS
-222 LVLAALAAALVGNF
+222 LVLAALAAALVGGF
-236 SSFPMTLAAGL
+236 SSFPITLAAGL
-247 LIGVITSELTRFST
+247 LIGIITSELTRFST

-271 FVIVAMVVIS
+271 FVIVVMVVIS
-281 GRALPIRGFLFDRLP
+281 GRALPIRGYLSERLP
-296 RLGTGRL
+296 KLGTGRL
-303 RPALIVPA
+303 RPALVVPA
-311 AIVTFGLIT
+311 AVVVFVLIT
-320 QIRSAAWADSV
+320 QIRSATWADA
-331 TTTFGVATILL
+331 TITTFGVATILL

-357 QYAFAGIGA
+357 QYAFAGVGA

-373 ATTSVPFEAALVIGV
+373 ATTSVPFEAALLIGV
-388 AGTVP
+388 VGTVP

-422 QMVFQNPNYTGGLIG
+422 LMVFENPNYTGGLIG

-453 THPQRYAAFVF
+453 TYPQRYAAFVF
-464 ALFVLAAV
+464 VLFVLAAV

-480 RSGRRLI
+480 RAGRRLI

-553 IGFMIGPLIGSMFVP
+553 IGFVMGPVIGAMFVP

-573 MVLAFPS
+573 KVLAFPS
-580 EWLPFIAGGVLIII
+580 EWLPFIAGGVLILI
-594 LLVHPDGAAPA
+594 LLIHPDGVAPA
-605 LTSAA
+605 LTSAV
-610 RAGGQGLASLSR
+610 RSSGRRLASLSR
-622 RLVRGRPQPA
+622 RLVRERSQPTRERPLVTDAALPQPA
-632 PGQPLATPD
+632 PDAALPQPAPD
-641 SARAQTGPEA
+641 A
-651 GRARPVPD
+651 GRAQPTVDAVLPQPNA
-659 TGRGQP
+659 GRAQP
-665 APDGGQ
+665 APDGTR
-671 PAPDGGQP
+671 A
-679 APDGGQPAPDGARPA
+679 
-694 PMPGGS
+694 S
-700 RPGQERLPARTLEVR
+700 HERLPARTLEVH
-715 DLRVRYSGVVAVDGV
+715 DLHVRYSGVVAVDGV

-763 AGGQVL
+763 AGGRVL
-769 LDGQVIN
+769 LDAQLIN

-791 FQSLELFDELTVHDN
+791 FQSLELFDELTVRDN

-819 ITDLVRPATGRFA
+819 ITDIVRPATPRFA
-832 PELSAA
+832 HEVSAA
-838 IEDFELAD
+838 IEDFELAG
-846 ELEHVAEDLPYSRRR
+846 ELDHVAKDLPYSRRR
-861 LLAVARAVATAPS
+861 LLAVARAVATGPS

-879 EPAAGLGEDEG
+879 EPAAGLGEDESG
-890 TELRVLI
+890 ELRVVI
-897 RQLVDGWGMGILIA
+897 RQLVEGWGMGILIA

-922 DRIVVLDSGRVI
+922 DRIVVLDAGRVI
-934 SEGAPR
+934 SEGVPQ
-940 EVQADPAVIAAY
+940 EVQTDPAVIAAY
-952 LGTEAVEAPR
+952 LGTEVVEAPWGQAPEEPPAR
-962 GAGG
+962 RH

>member
-1 VSDVIRFAVLGLGL
+1 VTDVIRFLVLGLGL
-15 GAMYALAGQGIV
+15 GAMYALAGQGII
-27 VIYRGSGVINFAQGA
+27 VIYRGSGVINFALGA

-60 FGWVFVAGVALSG
+60 FGWAFVAGVALSA
-73 VLGMA
+73 VLGVA
-78 MQILVMRPLRRAS
+78 MQILVMRPMRRAS
-91 SLVRLVATLGVLVI
+91 SLVRLVATLGVLVL
-105 LQAFLT
+105 LQSFLT
-111 LRYDGNVTLVTG
+111 LRYDGNVTLVAS

-135 NVVINEDRLW
+135 AVVINEDRLW

-150 ILVTVLLWIGYRWTN
+150 ILVTVLLWCGYRWTN

-187 DFIATANWGLGCAL
+187 DLIATANWGLGCAL

-212 ISLEVAAFTS
+212 ISLQVAAFTT
-222 LVLAALAAALVGNF
+222 LVLAALAAALVGGF
-236 SSFPMTLAAGL
+236 TSFPITLAAGL
-247 LIGVITSELTRFST
+247 LIGIITSELTRFST

-271 FVIVAMVVIS
+271 FVIVVMVVIS
-281 GRALPIRGFLFDRLP
+281 GRALPIRGFLSDRLP
-296 RLGTGRL
+296 KLGTGRL

-311 AIVTFGLIT
+311 AVVTFAVIT
-320 QIRSAAWADSV
+320 QIRSPTWADAV

-357 QYAFAGIGA
+357 QYAFAGVGA

-373 ATTSVPFEAALVIGV
+373 ATTSVPFEAALLIGV

-422 QMVFQNPNYTGGLIG
+422 LMVFENPNYTGGLIG

-453 THPQRYAAFVF
+453 TYPQRYAAFVF
-464 ALFVLAAV
+464 VLFVLAAV

-480 RSGRRLI
+480 RAGRRLI

-522 ILLSFSSDNI
+522 ILISFSSDNI

-553 IGFMIGPLIGSMFVP
+553 IGFVIGPLIGAMFVP

-573 MVLAFPS
+573 KVLAFPA

-594 LLVHPDGAAPA
+594 LLIHPDGVAPA

-610 RAGGQGLASLSR
+610 RLSGRKFASLFR
-622 RLVRGRPQPA
+622 RLVPERSQPT
-632 PGQPLATPD
+632 PERPLAPPDAGLAQPTPD
-641 SARAQTGPEA
+641 GERAQPT
-651 GRARPVPD
+651 
-659 TGRGQP
+659 
-665 APDGGQ
+665 PDGERAQ
-671 PAPDGGQP
+671 PTPDGERAQP
-679 APDGGQPAPDGARPA
+679 TPDGERA
-694 PMPGGS
+694 S
-700 RPGQERLPARTLEVR
+700 HKRLPARTLEVH

-753 IDAITGFTRP
+753 IDAITGFTHP
-763 AGGQVL
+763 AGGRVL
-769 LDGQVIN
+769 LEGRLVN

-819 ITDLVRPATGRFA
+819 ITDLVRPATPRFA
-832 PELSAA
+832 HEVSAA
-838 IEDFELAD
+838 IQDFELAD
-846 ELEHVAEDLPYSRRR
+846 ELDHAAKDLPYSRRR
-861 LLAVARAVATAPS
+861 LLAVARAVATEPS

-879 EPAAGLGEDEG
+879 EPAAGLGEDESS
-890 TELRVLI
+890 ELRVLI
-897 RQLVDGWGMGILIA
+897 RQLVEGWGMGILIA

-922 DRIVVLDSGRVI
+922 DRIVVLDAGRVI

-940 EVQADPAVIAAY
+940 EVQTDPAVIAAY
-952 LGTEAVEAPR
+952 LGTEVLEAP
-962 GAGG
+962 

>member
-1 VSDVIRFAVLGLGL
+1 MTDVIRFFVLGLGL

-27 VIYRGSGVINFAQGA
+27 VIYRGSGVINFALGA

-47 AYLAWELQNAGWP
+47 AYFAWELQKAGWP
-60 FGWVFVAGVALSG
+60 FGLAFVAGVTLSAALG
-73 VLGMA
+73 VAVQLM
-78 MQILVMRPLRRAS
+78 VMRPLRRAS
-91 SLVRLVATLGVLVI
+91 SLVRLVATLGVLVV
-105 LQAFLT
+105 LQAILT
-111 LRYDGNVTLVTG
+111 LRYDDNVTLVAS
-123 PLPTTLL
+123 PLPTNLL
-130 RPFGG
+130 RPFGRD
-135 NVVINEDRLW
+135 VVINEDRLW

-150 ILVTVLLWIGYRWTN
+150 IFVTALLWLVYRWTN

-175 NPRAASSLGWSP
+175 NQRAASSLGWSP
-187 DFIATANWGLGCAL
+187 DLIATANWGLGSAL

-206 ILLAPV
+206 ILVAPV
-212 ISLEVAAFTS
+212 ISLEVAAFTG
-222 LVLAALAAALVGNF
+222 LVLAALAAALVGGF
-236 SSFPMTLAAGL
+236 SSFPKTLAAGL

-271 FVIVAMVVIS
+271 FVIVVMVVVS

-296 RLGTGRL
+296 KLGTGRL
-303 RPALIVPA
+303 RPALVVPA
-311 AIVTFGLIT
+311 AVVTFVLIT
-320 QIRSAAWADSV
+320 QLRSATWADAV
-331 TTTFGVATILL
+331 TTTFAVATILL

-357 QYAFAGIGA
+357 QYAFAGVGA

-373 ATTSVPFEAALVIGV
+373 ATTSVPFEAALVVGV

-408 KLAIITLGLGAAVD
+408 KLAIITLGLGAAINE
-422 QMVFQNPNYTGGLIG
+422 MVFQNPNYTGGLIG

-453 THPQRYAAFVF
+453 TYPQRYAAFVF
-464 ALFVLAAV
+464 VLFVLAAV

-480 RSGRRLI
+480 RAGRRLI

-522 ILLSFSSDNI
+522 ILISFSSDNI
-532 VYSGFVSFQSITA
+532 VYGGFVSFQSITA
-545 MGQALIGG
+545 MSQALIGG
-553 IGFMIGPLIGSMFVP
+553 IGFVIGPLIGSMFVP

-573 MVLAFPS
+573 KVLAWPA
-580 EWLPFIAGGVLIII
+580 EWLPFIAGGVLILI
-594 LLVHPDGAAPA
+594 LLIHPDGVAPA

-610 RAGGQGLASLSR
+610 RSIDRRFAKISR
-622 RLVRGRPQPA
+622 RLLRERSRRASEGPPA
-632 PGQPLATPD
+632 ASDAT
-641 SARAQTGPEA
+641 
-651 GRARPVPD
+651 RAR
-659 TGRGQP
+659 P
-665 APDGGQ
+665 APDGTQ
-671 PAPDGGQP
+671 ASHQ
-679 APDGGQPAPDGARPA
+679 
-694 PMPGGS
+694 
-700 RPGQERLPARTLEVR
+700 RLSSRTLEVR
-715 DLRVRYSGVVAVDGV
+715 DLRVQYSGVIAVHSV
-730 SLTVAPGEVVG
+730 SLTVAPGQIVG

-753 IDAITGFTRP
+753 IDAITGFTRLT
-763 AGGQVL
+763 GGQL
-769 LDGQVIN
+769 FLDGQLIN

-819 ITDLVRPATGRFA
+819 LTDLVRPATPRFA
-832 PELSAA
+832 DQVSAA
-838 IEDFELAD
+838 IEDFKFAD
-846 ELEHVAEDLPYSRRR
+846 DLDHVARDLPYSRRR
-861 LLAVARAVATAPS
+861 LLAVARAVATEPS

-879 EPAAGLGEDEG
+879 EPAAGLGEDESG
-890 TELRVLI
+890 ELRVLI
-897 RQLVDGWGMGILIA
+897 RQLAADWGMGILIA

-922 DRIVVLDSGRVI
+922 DLIVVLDVGRVI

-952 LGTEAVEAPR
+952 LGTDVLQPSGGQAPEEALPGTSDPVTNTGTP
-962 GAGG
+962 

>member
-1 VSDVIRFAVLGLGL
+1 MTDVIRFAVLGLGL
-15 GAMYALAGQGIV
+15 GAMYALAGQGII
-27 VIYRGSGVINFAQGA
+27 VIYRGSGIINFALGA
-42 IGTAA
+42 VGTAA

-60 FGWVFVAGVALSG
+60 FGWAFVAGVALSA
-73 VLGMA
+73 VLGVA
-78 MQILVMRPLRRAS
+78 IQILVMRPMRRAS
-91 SLVRLVATLGVLVI
+91 SLVRLVATLGVLVL
-105 LQAFLT
+105 LQSFLT
-111 LRYDGNVTLVTG
+111 LRYDGNVTLVAS

-135 NVVINEDRLW
+135 AVVINEDRLW

-150 ILVTVLLWIGYRWTN
+150 ILVTVLLWCGYRWTN

-212 ISLEVAAFTS
+212 ISLQVAAFTT
-222 LVLAALAAALVGNF
+222 LVLAALAAALVGGF
-236 SSFPMTLAAGL
+236 VSFPITLAAGL
-247 LIGVITSELTRFST
+247 LIGIITSELTRFST

-271 FVIVAMVVIS
+271 FVIVVMVVIS
-281 GRALPIRGFLFDRLP
+281 GRALPIRGFLSDRLP
-296 RLGTGRL
+296 KLGTGRL

-311 AIVTFGLIT
+311 AVVTFALIT
-320 QIRSAAWADSV
+320 QIRSATWADAV
-331 TTTFGVATILL
+331 ITTFGVATILL

-357 QYAFAGIGA
+357 QYAFAGVGA

-422 QMVFQNPNYTGGLIG
+422 LMVFENPSYTGGLIG

-453 THPQRYAAFVF
+453 TYPQRYAAFVF
-464 ALFVLAAV
+464 VLFVLAAV

-480 RSGRRLI
+480 RAGRRLI

-522 ILLSFSSDNI
+522 ILISFSSDNI

-553 IGFMIGPLIGSMFVP
+553 IGFVIGPLIGAMFVP

-573 MVLAFPS
+573 KVLAFPA

-594 LLVHPDGAAPA
+594 LLIHPDGVAPA
-605 LTSAA
+605 LTSGA
-610 RAGGQGLASLSR
+610 RLCSRKFGSVYR
-622 RLVRGRPQPA
+622 RLVPQRSRPTPERPLAPPDAGRMQPTPDGDRQQPTPDGDRPQPMSD
-632 PGQPLATPD
+632 G
-641 SARAQTGPEA
+641 
-651 GRARPVPD
+651 GRA
-659 TGRGQP
+659 
-665 APDGGQ
+665 
-671 PAPDGGQP
+671 
-679 APDGGQPAPDGARPA
+679 
-694 PMPGGS
+694 S
-700 RPGQERLPARTLEVR
+700 HKRLPARTLEVH

-730 SLTVAPGEVVG
+730 SLTVSPGEVVG

-753 IDAITGFTRP
+753 IDAITGYTHL
-763 AGGQVL
+763 AGGRVL
-769 LDGQVIN
+769 LEGRLVN

-791 FQSLELFDELTVHDN
+791 FQSLELFDELTVYEN

-819 ITDLVRPATGRFA
+819 ITDLVRPATPRFA
-832 PELSAA
+832 HEVSAA

-846 ELEHVAEDLPYSRRR
+846 ELDHAAKDLPYSRRR
-861 LLAVARAVATAPS
+861 LLAVARAVATEPS

-879 EPAAGLGEDEG
+879 EPAAGLGQDESS
-890 TELRVLI
+890 ELRALI
-897 RQLVDGWGMGILIA
+897 RQLVGGWGMGILLA
-911 EHDVDLVMNVC
+911 EHDVDLVMKVC
-922 DRIVVLDSGRVI
+922 DRIVVLDAGRVI
-934 SEGAPR
+934 SEGAPP

-952 LGTEAVEAPR
+952 LGTEVLEAP
-962 GAGG
+962 

>member
-1 VSDVIRFAVLGLGL
+1 VTDLIRFAVLGLGL

-47 AYLAWELQNAGWP
+47 AYLAWELQKAGWP
-60 FGWVFVAGVALSG
+60 FGWTFAAGVALSA
-73 VLGMA
+73 VLGVA
-78 MQILVMRPLRRAS
+78 MQVLVMRPLRRAS
-91 SLVRLVATLGVLVI
+91 SLVRLVATLGVLVL
-105 LQAFLT
+105 LQALLT
-111 LRYDGNVTLVTG
+111 LRYDDNVTLVTG

-135 NVVINEDRLW
+135 DVVINEDRLW

-150 ILVTVLLWIGYRWTN
+150 ILVTVLLWFGYRWTN

-175 NPRAASSLGWSP
+175 NQRAASSLGWSP
-187 DFIATANWGLGCAL
+187 DLIATANWGLGCAL

-206 ILLAPV
+206 ILVAPV
-212 ISLEVAAFTS
+212 ISLQVAAFTT
-222 LVLAALAAALVGNF
+222 LVLAALAAALVGGF
-236 SSFPMTLAAGL
+236 SSFPKTLAAGL

-281 GRALPIRGFLFDRLP
+281 GRALPVRGFLFDRLP
-296 RLGTGRL
+296 KLGTGRL

-311 AIVTFGLIT
+311 AVVTFVLIT
-320 QIRSAAWADSV
+320 QIRSATWADA
-331 TTTFGVATILL
+331 TITTFGVATILL

-437 TNVGVRHL
+437 TPVGVRHL

-453 THPQRYAAFVF
+453 TYPQRYAAFVF
-464 ALFVLAAV
+464 VLFVLAAV

-480 RSGRRLI
+480 RAGRRLI

-522 ILLSFSSDNI
+522 ILISFSSDNI

-545 MGQALIGG
+545 MAQTLIGG
-553 IGFMIGPLIGSMFVP
+553 IGFVIGPLIGSLFVP

-580 EWLPFIAGGVLIII
+580 LWLPFISGSVLIII
-594 LLVHPDGAAPA
+594 LLVHPDGVAPA

-610 RAGGQGLASLSR
+610 RSSSR
-622 RLVRGRPQPA
+622 RLANLVRRLVAGPSRPTRER
-632 PGQPLATPD
+632 PLTTPD
-641 SARAQTGPEA
+641 GAQRQPTPDGSRA
-651 GRARPVPD
+651 
-659 TGRGQP
+659 QP
-665 APDGGQ
+665 APDGTR
-671 PAPDGGQP
+671 A
-679 APDGGQPAPDGARPA
+679 
-694 PMPGGS
+694 S
-700 RPGQERLPARTLEVR
+700 HVRLPARTLEVH

-730 SLTVAPGEVVG
+730 SFTVAPGEVVG

-763 AGGQVL
+763 AGGRVL
-769 LDGQVIN
+769 LDGQLIS

-791 FQSLELFDELTVHDN
+791 FQSLELFDELTVYDN
-806 LRTAADRRDLLAY
+806 LRTAADHRDLLAY
-819 ITDLVRPATGRFA
+819 ITDLVRPGTPRFA
-832 PELSAA
+832 HEVSAA
-838 IEDFELAD
+838 IEAFGLAD
-846 ELEHVAEDLPYSRRR
+846 ELDHSAQDLPYSRRR
-861 LLAVARAVATAPS
+861 LLAVARAVASEPS

-879 EPAAGLGEDEG
+879 EPAAGLGEDESG
-890 TELRVLI
+890 ELRVVI
-897 RQLVDGWGMGILIA
+897 RQLVEGWGMGILIA
-911 EHDVDLVMNVC
+911 EHDVDLVMNIC
-922 DRIVVLDSGRVI
+922 DRIVVLDGGRVI
-934 SEGAPR
+934 SEGTPR
-940 EVQADPAVIAAY
+940 KVQADPVVIAAY
-952 LGTEAVEAPR
+952 LGTEVVEAPW
-962 GAGG
+962 GAGA

>member
-1 VSDVIRFAVLGLGL
+1 MTDVVRFAVLGLGL

-47 AYLAWELQNAGWP
+47 AYLAWELQNRGWP
-60 FGWVFVAGVALSG
+60 FGLTFVAGVALAA
-73 VLGMA
+73 VLGVVV
-78 MQILVMRPLRRAS
+78 QSLVMRPLRRAS
-91 SLVRLVATLGVLVI
+91 SLVRLVATLGVLVL
-105 LQAFLT
+105 LQAALT
-111 LRYDGNVTLVTG
+111 LRYDDNVTLVTG

-130 RPFGG
+130 HPFGG
-135 NVVINEDRLW
+135 SVVINEDRLW

-150 ILVTVLLWIGYRWTN
+150 ILVTVVLWCGYRWTN

-187 DFIATANWGLGCAL
+187 DLIATANWGLGCAL

-206 ILLAPV
+206 ILVAPV
-212 ISLEVAAFTS
+212 ISLQVAAFTS
-222 LVLAALAAALVGNF
+222 LVLAALAAALVGGF
-236 SSFPMTLAAGL
+236 SSFPKTLAAGL

-281 GRALPIRGFLFDRLP
+281 GRALPIRGYLFDRLP
-296 RLGTGRL
+296 KLGTGRL
-303 RPALIVPA
+303 RPALIVPLA
-311 AIVTFGLIT
+311 VVAFVLIT
-320 QIRSAAWADSV
+320 QIRSPTWADAV

-373 ATTSVPFEAALVIGV
+373 AATSVPFEAALVIGV
-388 AGTVP
+388 AGAVP

-408 KLAIITLGLGAAVD
+408 KLAIITLGLGSAVD
-422 QMVFQNPNYTGGLIG
+422 QMVFQNPNYTGGLLG

-453 THPQRYAAFVF
+453 AHPQRYAAFVF
-464 ALFVLAAV
+464 VLFVLASV

-480 RSGRRLI
+480 RAGRRLI

-522 ILLSFSSDNI
+522 ILISFSSDNI
-532 VYSGFVSFQSITA
+532 VYGGFVSFQSITA

-553 IGFMIGPLIGSMFVP
+553 IGFVIGPLIGSLFVP

-573 MVLAFPS
+573 KVLAFPS
-580 EWLPFIAGGVLIII
+580 TWLPFIAGGVLIVI
-594 LLVHPDGAAPA
+594 LLIHPDGVAPT

-610 RAGGQGLASLSR
+610 RSIGRRFAKPSWRPARERSR
-622 RLVRGRPQPA
+622 PARDRPP
-632 PGQPLATPD
+632 ATPD
-641 SARAQTGPEA
+641 A
-651 GRARPVPD
+651 GRAK
-659 TGRGQP
+659 P
-665 APDGGQ
+665 ARDGT
-671 PAPDGGQP
+671 PASD
-679 APDGGQPAPDGARPA
+679 D
-694 PMPGGS
+694 
-700 RPGQERLPARTLEVR
+700 RLPARTLQVR
-715 DLRVRYSGVVAVDGV
+715 DLRVRYSGIVAVDDV

-763 AGGQVL
+763 SGGRVL

-806 LRTAADRRDLLAY
+806 LRTAADRRDVLAY
-819 ITDLVRPATGRFA
+819 ITDLIHPATPRFA
-832 PELSAA
+832 HAVSAA

-846 ELEHVAEDLPYSRRR
+846 ELNHVAQDLPYSRRR
-861 LLAVARAVATAPS
+861 LLAVARAVATQPS

-879 EPAAGLGEDEG
+879 EPAAGLGEDESS
-890 TELRVLI
+890 ELRVLI
-897 RQLVDGWGMGILIA
+897 RQLVEGWGMGILVA
-911 EHDVDLVMNVC
+911 EHDVDLVMSVC
-922 DRIVVLDSGRVI
+922 DRIVVLDAGRVI

-940 EVQADPAVIAAY
+940 QVQEDPAVIAAY
-952 LGTEAVEAPR
+952 LGTEALEAPW
-962 GAGG
+962 GAGA

>member
-1 VSDVIRFAVLGLGL
+1 MTDVIRFAVLGLGL
-15 GAMYALAGQGIV
+15 GAMYALAGQGII
-27 VIYRGSGVINFAQGA
+27 VIYRGSGVINFALGA

-60 FGWVFVAGVALSG
+60 FGWAFVAGVALSA
-73 VLGMA
+73 VLGVA
-78 MQILVMRPLRRAS
+78 IQILVMRPMRRAS
-91 SLVRLVATLGVLVI
+91 SLVRLVATLGVLVL
-105 LQAFLT
+105 LQSFLT
-111 LRYDGNVTLVTG
+111 LRYDGNVTLVAS

-135 NVVINEDRLW
+135 AVVINEDRLW

-150 ILVTVLLWIGYRWTN
+150 ILVTVLLWCGYRWTN

-187 DFIATANWGLGCAL
+187 DLIATANWGLGCAL

-212 ISLEVAAFTS
+212 ISLQVAAFTS
-222 LVLAALAAALVGNF
+222 LVLAALAAALVGGF
-236 SSFPMTLAAGL
+236 SSFPITLAAGL
-247 LIGVITSELTRFST
+247 LIGIITSELTRFST

-271 FVIVAMVVIS
+271 FVIVVMVVIS
-281 GRALPIRGFLFDRLP
+281 GRALPIRGFLSDRLP
-296 RLGTGRL
+296 KLGTGRL

-311 AIVTFGLIT
+311 AVVTFALIT
-320 QIRSAAWADSV
+320 QIRSATWADAV
-331 TTTFGVATILL
+331 ITTFGVATILL

-357 QYAFAGIGA
+357 QYAFAGVGA

-388 AGTVP
+388 VGTVP

-422 QMVFQNPNYTGGLIG
+422 LMVFENPNYTGGLIG

-445 FGLNIDGV
+445 FGLNIDGIE
-453 THPQRYAAFVF
+453 HPQRYAAFVF
-464 ALFVLAAV
+464 VLFVLAAV

-480 RSGRRLI
+480 RAGRRLI

-522 ILLSFSSDNI
+522 ILISFSSDNI
-532 VYSGFVSFQSITA
+532 VYGGFVSFQSITA

-553 IGFMIGPLIGSMFVP
+553 IGFVIGPLIGAMFVP

-580 EWLPFIAGGVLIII
+580 EWLPFIAGGVLILI
-594 LLVHPDGAAPA
+594 LLIHPDGVAPA
-605 LTSAA
+605 LTSAV
-610 RAGGQGLASLSR
+610 RSIGRRLASLSG
-622 RLVRGRPQPA
+622 RLVRERSQPIRER
-632 PGQPLATPD
+632 PLATPD
-641 SARAQTGPEA
+641 AVLPQPAPDAGRAQPTPDVGRAQPSVDADLPQPNA
-651 GRARPVPD
+651 GRARL
-659 TGRGQP
+659 T
-665 APDGGQ
+665 PDGT
-671 PAPDGGQP
+671 
-679 APDGGQPAPDGARPA
+679 R
-694 PMPGGS
+694 GS
-700 RPGQERLPARTLEVR
+700 HERLPARTLEVH
-715 DLRVRYSGVVAVDGV
+715 DLRVRYSGIVAVNDV

-763 AGGQVL
+763 AGGGVL
-769 LDGQVIN
+769 LDGQLIN

-791 FQSLELFDELTVHDN
+791 FQSLELFDELTVREN

-819 ITDLVRPATGRFA
+819 ITDLVRPATPRFA
-832 PELSAA
+832 HEVSAA

-846 ELEHVAEDLPYSRRR
+846 ELDHVAQDLPYSRRR
-861 LLAVARAVATAPS
+861 LLAVARAVATGPS

-879 EPAAGLGEDEG
+879 EPAAGLGEDESS
-890 TELRVLI
+890 ELRVLI
-897 RQLVDGWGMGILIA
+897 RQLVEGWGMGILIA

-922 DRIVVLDSGRVI
+922 DRIVVLDAGRVI
-934 SEGAPR
+934 SEGAPQ
-940 EVQADPAVIAAY
+940 EVQTDPAVIAAY
-952 LGTEAVEAPR
+952 LGTEVLEAPR
-962 GAGG
+962 GAGA

>member
-1 VSDVIRFAVLGLGL
+1 VTDVIRFFVLGLGL

-27 VIYRGSGVINFAQGA
+27 VIYRGSGVINFALGA
-42 IGTAA
+42 IGTTA
-47 AYLAWELQNAGWP
+47 AYFAWELQNAGWP
-60 FGWVFVAGVALSG
+60 FGWAFVAGVTLSA
-73 VLGMA
+73 VLGVAVQVM
-78 MQILVMRPLRRAS
+78 VMRPMRRAS

-105 LQAFLT
+105 LQSLLT
-111 LRYDGNVTLVTG
+111 LRYDGNVTLVTS

-135 NVVINEDRLW
+135 AVVINEDRLW

-150 ILVTVLLWIGYRWTN
+150 IFVTALLWFVYHRTN

-175 NPRAASSLGWSP
+175 NQRAASSLGWSP
-187 DFIATANWGLGCAL
+187 DLIATANWGLGCAL

-206 ILLAPV
+206 ILVAPV
-212 ISLEVAAFTS
+212 ISLQVTAFTF
-222 LVLAALAAALVGNF
+222 LVLAALAAALVGGF
-236 SSFPMTLAAGL
+236 SSFPATLAAGL

-261 TPGLADTVPF
+261 TPGLADAVPF
-271 FVIVAMVVIS
+271 FVIVVMVVIS
-281 GRALPIRGFLFDRLP
+281 GRALPIRGFLFERLP
-296 RLGTGRL
+296 KLGTGRF

-311 AIVTFGLIT
+311 AFVTFVLIT
-320 QIRSAAWADSV
+320 QIRSATWADAV

-357 QYAFAGIGA
+357 QYAFAGVGA

-373 ATTSVPFEAALVIGV
+373 ASTSVPFEAALVIGV
-388 AGTVP
+388 VGTVP

-408 KLAIITLGLGAAVD
+408 KLAIITLGLGAAID
-422 QMVFQNPNYTGGLIG
+422 QIVFQNPSYTGGLLG
-437 TNVGVRHL
+437 TPVGVRHL

-453 THPQRYAAFVF
+453 EHPERYAAFVF
-464 ALFVLAAV
+464 ALFVLAAL

-480 RSGRRLI
+480 RAGRRLI

-498 LGISPWSVKLYAFGL
+498 LGISAWSAKLYAFGL
-513 AAAIAALGG
+513 SAAIAALGG
-522 ILLSFSSDNI
+522 ILLSFSSDII
-532 VYSGFVSFQSITA
+532 VYSGFFSFQSITA
-545 MGQALIGG
+545 MSQALIGG
-553 IGFMIGPLIGSMFVP
+553 SGFIIGPLIGAVFVP

-573 MVLAFPS
+573 KVLAWPA
-580 EWLPFIAGGVLIII
+580 EWLPVIAGGVLVII
-594 LLVHPDGAAPA
+594 LLIHPDGVAPA

-610 RAGGQGLASLSR
+610 RSISRRFARLSR
-622 RLVRGRPQPA
+622 RLVRERSQPTRER
-632 PGQPLATPD
+632 PLATPD
-641 SARAQTGPEA
+641 AAR
-651 GRARPVPD
+651 V
-659 TGRGQP
+659 QP
-665 APDGGQ
+665 TPDG
-671 PAPDGGQP
+671 
-679 APDGGQPAPDGARPA
+679 
-694 PMPGGS
+694 S
-700 RPGQERLPARTLEVR
+700 RASRERLPSRPLEVH

-730 SLTVAPGEVVG
+730 SFTVAPGEVVG

-763 AGGQVL
+763 NGGQVL
-769 LDGQVIN
+769 LDGQLIN

-819 ITDLVRPATGRFA
+819 VTDLVRPATPRFA
-832 PELSAA
+832 HEVSAA

-846 ELEHVAEDLPYSRRR
+846 ELDHLAKDLPYSRRR
-861 LLAVARAVATAPS
+861 LLAVARAVATEPS

-879 EPAAGLGEDEG
+879 EPAAGLGEDESG
-890 TELRVLI
+890 ELRVLI
-897 RQLVDGWGMGILIA
+897 RQLVGGMGMGILIA

-922 DRIVVLDSGRVI
+922 DRIVVLDAGRVI
-934 SEGAPR
+934 SDGTPR
-940 EVQADPAVIAAY
+940 EVQADPVVIAAY
-952 LGTEAVEAPR
+952 LGTEVLETP
-962 GAGG
+962 

>member
-1 VSDVIRFAVLGLGL
+1 VIDVIRFFVLGLGL

-27 VIYRGSGVINFAQGA
+27 VIYRGSGVINFALGA
-42 IGTAA
+42 IGTTA
-47 AYLAWELQNAGWP
+47 AYFSWELQNAGWP
-60 FGWVFVAGVALSG
+60 FGWALVAGVTLSA

-78 MQILVMRPLRRAS
+78 VQLMVMRPLQRAS
-91 SLVRLVATLGVLVI
+91 SLVRLVATLGVLVL
-105 LQAFLT
+105 LQSALT
-111 LRYDGNVTLVTG
+111 LRYDGNVTLVTS

-135 NVVINEDRLW
+135 DVVINEDRLW

-150 ILVTVLLWIGYRWTN
+150 ICVTALLWFVYRWTN

-175 NPRAASSLGWSP
+175 NQRAAASLGWSP
-187 DFIATANWGLGCAL
+187 DFIATVNWGLGCAL

-206 ILLAPV
+206 ILVAPV
-212 ISLEVAAFTS
+212 ISLQVTAFTS
-222 LVLAALAAALVGNF
+222 LVLAALAAALVGGF
-236 SSFPMTLAAGL
+236 SSFPITLAAGL

-261 TPGLADTVPF
+261 TPGLADAVPF
-271 FVIVAMVVIS
+271 FVIVMMVVIS
-281 GRALPIRGFLFDRLP
+281 GRALPIRGFLSERLP
-296 RLGTGRL
+296 KLGTGRL
-303 RPALIVPA
+303 RPGLIVPA
-311 AIVTFGLIT
+311 ALVTFVLIT
-320 QIRSAAWADSV
+320 QIRSPTWADSV

-357 QYAFAGIGA
+357 QYAFAGVGA

-373 ATTSVPFEAALVIGV
+373 ATTGVPFEAALVIGV

-393 IGLLFALPAVRTRGV
+393 IGLLFAFPAVRTRGV
-408 KLAIITLGLGAAVD
+408 KLAIITLGLGAAID
-422 QMVFQNPNYTGGLIG
+422 QIVFQNPQYTGGLIG
-437 TNVGVRHL
+437 TPVGVRHL

-453 THPQRYAAFVF
+453 QHPERYAAFVF
-464 ALFVLAAV
+464 VFFTLAAV

-480 RSGRRLI
+480 RAGRRLI

-513 AAAIAALGG
+513 SAAIAALGG
-522 ILLSFSSDNI
+522 ILLSFSSDVI
-532 VYSGFVSFQSITA
+532 VYSGFFSFQSITA

-553 IGFMIGPLIGSMFVP
+553 IGFVIGPLIGAMFVP

-580 EWLPFIAGGVLIII
+580 LWLPFIAGGVLILI
-594 LLVHPDGAAPA
+594 LLIHPDGVAPA

-610 RAGGQGLASLSR
+610 RSSGR
-622 RLVRGRPQPA
+622 RLARLRRRLAPERSQPA
-632 PGQPLATPD
+632 RERPPAARDP
-641 SARAQTGPEA
+641 ARAG
-651 GRARPVPD
+651 
-659 TGRGQP
+659 P
-665 APDGGQ
+665 APD
-671 PAPDGGQP
+671 D
-679 APDGGQPAPDGARPA
+679 ARA
-694 PMPGGS
+694 GH
-700 RPGQERLPARTLEVR
+700 QRLPSRTLEVH
-715 DLRVRYSGVVAVDGV
+715 DLRVQYSGVVAVDRV

-763 AGGQVL
+763 TGGQIL
-769 LDGQVIN
+769 LDGQPVN

-819 ITDLVRPATGRFA
+819 VTDLVRPATSRFA
-832 PELSAA
+832 SQVSAA

-846 ELEHVAEDLPYSRRR
+846 DLDHVAKDLPYSRRR
-861 LLAVARAVATAPS
+861 LLAVARAVATEPS
-874 ILLLD
+874 VLLLD

-890 TELRVLI
+890 GELRVLI
-897 RQLVDGWGMGILIA
+897 RQLVEGRGMGILIA

-922 DRIVVLDSGRVI
+922 DRIVVLDAGRVI
-934 SEGAPR
+934 CEGGPQ

-952 LGTEAVEAPR
+952 LGTEVLEAPW
-962 GAGG
+962 GAGA